1 MSLHRVTVRLDGC
14 HPLHEDYPL
23 LPGDILARSDDE
35 GDDQGWAKVAPGL
48 GIFGFVLTEEDEATL
63 EPADDVRWVID

>member
-23 LPGDILARSDDE
+23 LPGDILAHDNDDA
-35 GDDQGWAKVAPGL
+35 GWVKVAPGL
-48 GIFGFVLTEEDEATL
+48 GIFGFVLTEDDVATL
-63 EPADDVRWVID
+63 EQADDVRWVID